1 MNNQYDV
8 DPELNEPTQET
19 TTETIEAEEN
29 TQALTVI
36 DERLPAMAQCMAGM
50 QTVPLSERAVTILMA
65 PIDPNNV
72 EIRPSDG
79 IPYVPQVHYRRVLN
93 LAFGPGM
100 WNMIPTSDTHFDDEN
115 QIMSRE
121 WAIFAAGRFF
131 GKGRGEQ
138 RYIES
143 NKKTSMATTS
153 EGVKSS
159 GLKRC
164 CKDMGIFW
172 EISDPQWILKW
183 KKEWAVRVWVN
194 HASEKTNG
202 KPSTKIYWRRKDRDP
217 IDVYPWKEVGL
228 VDHVKPATVEA
239 TKGAQGNGKTV
250 EATEEEK
257 RDYKDIAKKCT
268 ELGITKKG
276 MSADEAHE
284 ARIEYINNLM
294 DYRPQI
300 ESMKNLNKQARK
312 LLIQALD
319 NEIGGHLID
328 KMNAQPE
335 PPLEAN

>member
-1 MNNQYDV
+1 MNDQNLSND
-8 DPELNEPTQET
+8 DPEINEPIEGTDEPESQEP
-19 TTETIEAEEN
+19 

-50 QTVPLSERAVTILMA
+50 QTIPLSDRANQILMA
-65 PIDPNNV
+65 PLDPNIV
-72 EIRPSDG
+72 EIRPVDG

-121 WAIFAAGRFF
+121 WAIFASGRFF

-172 EISDPQWILKW
+172 EISDPQWILRW
-183 KKEWAVRVWVN
+183 KKEYAVRVWTN
-194 HASEKTNG
+194 HATEKKDG
-202 KPSTKIYWRRKDRDP
+202 KPAAKIQWRRKDRDI
-217 IDVYPWKEVGL
+217 IDVYPWKETGL
-228 VDHVKPATVEA
+228 VDPVKPPPSNGAGKQTTTLTKPVATS
-239 TKGAQGNGKTV
+239 
-250 EATEEEK
+250 EEK
-257 RDYKDIAKKCT
+257 QDYKDIAKICT
-268 ELGITKKG
+268 SLGVTGKG
-276 MSADEAHE
+276 MTADQAHE
-284 ARIEYINNLM
+284 ARIGYINGLM
-294 DYRPQI
+294 GYQPYI
-300 ESMKNLNKQARK
+300 GSMKNLNSPARK
-312 LLIQALD
+312 LLIDRLNFELRQA
-319 NEIGGHLID
+319 NEVY
-328 KMNAQPE
+328 
-335 PPLEAN
+335 EATL